1 MTYGPIDFIAIEFK
15 TDQLTGESLPALLEL
30 VQKGI
35 IRVIDLVI
43 ILKDQDGVYQVL
55 EIEELAPDVLAMFD
69 PLEVEI
75 SGIIQVEDI
84 ELIAEA
90 MEANTTAALLL
101 FENLWAI
108 KFGEAVTRSSG
119 RMVMYDRIPFEVV
132 NETMEIFA
140 PNAAEAAAESA
151 AE

>member
-1 MTYGPIDFIAIEFK
+1 MSYGPIDFIALEFK

-30 VQKGI
+30 VQKQI
-35 IRVIDLVI
+35 VRVIDLVI
-43 ILKDQDGVYQVL
+43 IRKDQDGHYQVL
-55 EIEELAPDVLAMFD
+55 EIEELAPDILAIFD
-69 PLEVEI
+69 PLEIEI

-90 MEANTTAALLL
+90 LEDNTTAALLL

-119 RMVMYDRIPFEVV
+119 RMVMFDRIPFEVV
-132 NETMEIFA
+132 NETLEIFA
-140 PNAAEAAAESA
+140 QADA
-151 AE
+151 

>member
-1 MTYGPIDFIAIEFK
+1 MSYGPIDFIALEFQ

-35 IRVIDLVI
+35 VRVIDLVI
-43 ILKDQDGVYQVL
+43 ILKDQEGETQVL
-55 EIEELAPDVLAMFD
+55 EIEELAPDMLAIFD
-69 PLEVEI
+69 PLEIEI

-90 MEANTTAALLL
+90 MDDNTTAALLL

-108 KFGEAVTRSSG
+108 KFGEAVIRASG

-132 NETMEIFA
+132 NETLEIFA
-140 PNAAEAAAESA
+140 QAEAE
-151 AE
+151 

>member
-1 MTYGPIDFIAIEFK
+1 MSYGPIDFIAIEFK

-30 VQKGI
+30 VQKKI
-35 IRVIDLVI
+35 VRIIDLVI
-43 ILKDQDGVYQVL
+43 ISKDQGGHYEVL
-55 EIEELAPDVLAMFD
+55 EIEELAPDILAVFD
-69 PLEVEI
+69 PLDVEI

-84 ELIAEA
+84 EFIAEA

-132 NETMEIFA
+132 NETLEMIA
-140 PNAAEAAAESA
+140 QAEG
-151 AE
+151 